1 MKICGVVV
9 LYNPSRDIN
18 IKISSYIDKID
29 KLFVIDNSCIDNSN
43 LLLKDDRIVYIPN
56 FENLG
61 ISKALNIAASI
72 AFDEKYDWILTMDQD
87 SCFEDD
93 NLDKLINYSKECDYS
108 KVGIIS
114 PWHKTKANSAKPNK
128 LIEEKIEVMTSGNL
142 VNLKAWKKVSGWK
155 DWFFI
160 DNVDIE
166 FCMNLNVNQY
176 KVIRLNS
183 SELDH
188 NLGDISIKK
197 VLRRKFVCSNHNYI
211 RQYYMVRNLYYLKDM
226 YYNYYPDYINYM
238 IRGMRGRARNIIV
251 WEKDK
256 YRKIRNMIR
265 GYRDYKKKIKGIY
278 NYKD

>member
-9 LYNPSRDIN
+9 LYNPSSDVNKRIT
-18 IKISSYIDKID
+18 SYISKVD
-29 KLFVIDNSCIDNSN
+29 KLFVVDNSNNDNSN
-43 LLLKDDRIVYIPN
+43 LLLKNDKIEYVPN

-61 ISKALNIAASI
+61 ISKALNIAASA
-72 AFDEKYDWILTMDQD
+72 AFRDDYDWILTMDQD
-87 SCFEDD
+87 SFFEND
-93 NLDKLINYSKECDYS
+93 NLDKLISFASQCDYT
-108 KVGIIS
+108 KIGIIS
-114 PWHKTKANSAKPNK
+114 PWHRTKAYYFKPNDN
-128 LIEEKIEVMTSGNL
+128 IEERLEVMTSGNL
-142 VNLKAWKKVSGWK
+142 VNLEAWHKVSGWK
-155 DWFFI
+155 DWLFI

-166 FCMNLNVNQY
+166 FCMNLNVNKY

-183 SELDH
+183 SELEH

-197 VLRRKFVCSNHNYI
+197 VFGRKFVCSNHNYI

-226 YYNYYPDYINYM
+226 YYKYYPDYIDFM
-238 IRGMRGRARNIIV
+238 LRGMHGRARNIIV

-265 GYRDYKKKIKGIY
+265 GYRDYKHNIKGAY

>member
-1 MKICGVVV
+1 MKICAVVV
-9 LYNPSRDIN
+9 LYNPSSDIN
-18 IKISSYIDKID
+18 KKISSYIEKID
-29 KLFVIDNSCIDNSN
+29 KLFVIDNSFNDNLD
-43 LLLKDDRIVYIPN
+43 LLLKDDRIEYIPN
-56 FENLG
+56 FDNLG
-61 ISKALNIAASI
+61 ISKALNIAASS

-87 SCFEDD
+87 SFFEGD
-93 NLDKLINYSKECDYS
+93 NLDKLINYAKECDYS
-108 KVGIIS
+108 KIGIIS
-114 PWHKTKANSAKPNK
+114 PWHKVKANPGKPNE

-142 VNLKAWKKVSGWK
+142 VNLNAWKKVSGWK

-160 DNVDIE
+160 DNVDVE
-166 FCMNLNVNQY
+166 FCMNLNINQY

-183 SELDH
+183 SELEH

-197 VLRRKFVCSNHNYI
+197 VFGRKFVCSNHNYI

-226 YYNYYPDYINYM
+226 YYKYYPDYINYM
-238 IRGMRGRARNIIV
+238 IRGMHGRARNIIV

-265 GYRDYKKKIKGIY
+265 GYRDYKNNIKGIY